1 MRLHNLA
8 KRRIGKIIRRPGSGY
23 GDSEIEIPI
32 AEDLL
37 KVEGIPQRDA
47 EVSYYSREFPL
58 ESFALENS
66 ASAEWARTERSE
78 HTPATEELYSEYQ
91 KKMAPWIEKIKR
103 SGDKNP
109 NPSGNIDDLTEE
121 IRDKAR
127 RLGYGE
133 IGFSRFDR
141 RYVYQSRKK
150 FVRTDLTNA
159 ICLAYEQ
166 GYVETQDMPSY
177 MSEFAQGD
185 AYMSQADLSL
195 KLVEF
200 INEMG
205 FSAQISGPAWHF
217 GPMIPMFVEAGLG
230 QLGVNGQLLSPHFGS
245 RARLQVIIT
254 NAPIK
259 YDSAEDYGIYK
270 FCELCQVC
278 FMRCPGKAIQA
289 QRVWFRGV
297 EKNKLI
303 AKRCRPVMAR
313 YSGCGICMKVCPIQ
327 KYGMKPVM
335 EHYVETGEVLGK
347 GTDDLESYELENKGY
362 FRSGKVPVF
371 DRDFFDMP
379 EGRLEHNLLEK
390 LRSDLNDST
399 SLDDKYEHKLLLEFK
414 DRLDTSSE
422 NKGKV
427 VDMGMDME
435 F

>member
-1 MRLHNLA
+1 M
-8 KRRIGKIIRRPGSGY
+8 
-23 GDSEIEIPI
+23 
-32 AEDLL
+32 
-37 KVEGIPQRDA
+37 
-47 EVSYYSREFPL
+47 
-58 ESFALENS
+58 
-66 ASAEWARTERSE
+66 
-78 HTPATEELYSEYQ
+78 
-91 KKMAPWIEKIKR
+91 
-103 SGDKNP
+103 
-109 NPSGNIDDLTEE
+109 
-121 IRDKAR
+121 
-127 RLGYGE
+127 
-133 IGFSRFDR
+133 
-141 RYVYQSRKK
+141 
-150 FVRTDLTNA
+150 
-159 ICLAYEQ
+159 
-166 GYVETQDMPSY
+166 
-177 MSEFAQGD
+177 
-185 AYMSQADLSL
+185 
-195 KLVEF
+195 
-200 INEMG
+200 
-205 FSAQISGPAWHF
+205 
-217 GPMIPMFVEAGLG
+217 
-230 QLGVNGQLLSPHFGS
+230 NGQLLSPHFAS

-399 SLDDKYEHKLLLEFK
+399 SLEDQYQHKLLLEFK
-414 DRLDTSSE
+414 DRLDSSSE

>member
-66 ASAEWARTERSE
+66 ASADWARTERSE

-166 GYVETQDMPSY
+166 GYVETDI
-177 MSEFAQGD
+177 G
-185 AYMSQADLSL
+185 
-195 KLVEF
+195 
-200 INEMG
+200 
-205 FSAQISGPAWHF
+205 
-217 GPMIPMFVEAGLG
+217 
-230 QLGVNGQLLSPHFGS
+230 
-245 RARLQVIIT
+245 
-254 NAPIK
+254 
-259 YDSAEDYGIYK
+259 
-270 FCELCQVC
+270 
-278 FMRCPGKAIQA
+278 
-289 QRVWFRGV
+289 
-297 EKNKLI
+297 
-303 AKRCRPVMAR
+303 
-313 YSGCGICMKVCPIQ
+313 
-327 KYGMKPVM
+327 
-335 EHYVETGEVLGK
+335 
-347 GTDDLESYELENKGY
+347 
-362 FRSGKVPVF
+362 
-371 DRDFFDMP
+371 
-379 EGRLEHNLLEK
+379 
-390 LRSDLNDST
+390 T
-399 SLDDKYEHKLLLEFK
+399 SLAFWAHD
-414 DRLDTSSE
+414 S
-422 NKGKV
+422 NV
-427 VDMGMDME
+427 C
-435 F
+435 

>member
-1 MRLHNLA
+1 MA
-8 KRRIGKIIRRPGSGY
+8 KRRIGKIITRPGLGY
-23 GDSEIEIPI
+23 GDSDIEIPI
-32 AEDLL
+32 AQDLL

-78 HTPATEELYSEYQ
+78 HTPATEELYRDYQ
-91 KKMAPWIEKIKR
+91 KKMAPWVEKIKR
-103 SGDKNP
+103 SGDKTP
-109 NPSGNIDDLTEE
+109 KPPVDIGDHTED

-127 RLGYGE
+127 QLGYGE
-133 IGFSRFDR
+133 IGFTKFDR
-141 RYVYQSRKK
+141 RYVYQSRKE
-150 FVRTDLTNA
+150 FVRTDLPNA

-177 MSEFAQGD
+177 VSEVAQGD

-390 LRSDLNDST
+390 LTNDLINPINQGPQNEHELLFDFKNQ
-399 SLDDKYEHKLLLEFK
+399 LDI
-414 DRLDTSSE
+414 SSE

>member
-1 MRLHNLA
+1 MA
-8 KRRIGKIIRRPGSGY
+8 KRRIGKIITRPGLGY
-23 GDSEIEIPI
+23 GDSDIEIPI
-32 AEDLL
+32 AQDLL

-58 ESFALENS
+58 ESFALEHS
-66 ASAEWARTERSE
+66 ASAEWAQTERSE
-78 HTPATEELYSEYQ
+78 HTPATEELYSNYQ

-103 SGDKNP
+103 SGDKTP
-109 NPSGNIDDLTEE
+109 KPPVDIGEYTDD

-127 RLGYGE
+127 QLGYGE
-133 IGFSRFDR
+133 IGFTKFDR
-141 RYVYQSRKK
+141 RYVYQSRKE
-150 FVRTDLTNA
+150 FVRTDLPNA

-177 MSEFAQGD
+177 VSEVAQGD

-259 YDSAEDYGIYK
+259 YDSAEDYGINK

-335 EHYVETGEVLGK
+335 EHYVETGEVLCK

>member
-1 MRLHNLA
+1 
-8 KRRIGKIIRRPGSGY
+8 
-23 GDSEIEIPI
+23 
-32 AEDLL
+32 
-37 KVEGIPQRDA
+37 
-47 EVSYYSREFPL
+47 
-58 ESFALENS
+58 
-66 ASAEWARTERSE
+66 
-78 HTPATEELYSEYQ
+78 
-91 KKMAPWIEKIKR
+91 
-103 SGDKNP
+103 
-109 NPSGNIDDLTEE
+109 
-121 IRDKAR
+121 
-127 RLGYGE
+127 
-133 IGFSRFDR
+133 
-141 RYVYQSRKK
+141 
-150 FVRTDLTNA
+150 
-159 ICLAYEQ
+159 
-166 GYVETQDMPSY
+166 ETQDMPSY
-177 MSEFAQGD
+177 VSEVAQGD

-205 FSAQISGPAWHF
+205 FRAQISGPAWHF

-254 NAPIK
+254 NAPLK
-259 YDSAEDYGIYK
+259 YDPPMDYGIYK

-390 LRSDLNDST
+390 LRDDLNSSR
-399 SLDDKYEHKLLLEFK
+399 SLNDRTEHELLLDFK
-414 DRLDTSSE
+414 DRLDISFE

-435 F
+435 S

>member
-1 MRLHNLA
+1 MA
-8 KRRIGKIIRRPGSGY
+8 KRKVGKIIRRASLKFGGP
-23 GDSEIEIPI
+23 DIEIPI
-32 AEDLL
+32 AADLL
-37 KVEGIPQRDA
+37 KVDGVPQRDT

-58 ESFALENS
+58 ESFSITQS
-66 ASAEWARTERSE
+66 ASAVWAQKERAE
-78 HTPATEELYSEYQ
+78 HTPETEQLYRDYQ
-91 KKMAPWIEKIKR
+91 KKITPWINKIKR
-103 SGDKNP
+103 SGERVP
-109 NPSGNIDDLTEE
+109 NVSSQTENATKV
-121 IRDKAR
+121 IRDKAKE
-127 RLGYGE
+127 LGYSE
-133 IGFSRFDR
+133 IGFTKFDR
-141 RYVYQSRKK
+141 RYIYQSRKS
-150 FVRTDLTNA
+150 FVRNDLPNV

-166 GYVETQDMPSY
+166 EYIETQNIPSY
-177 MSEFAQGD
+177 SSEIAQGD
-185 AYMSQADLSL
+185 AYLTQADLSL
-195 KLVEF
+195 KLAYF
-200 INEMG
+200 INELG

-245 RARLQVIIT
+245 RARLQLIIT
-254 NAPIK
+254 DAHLD
-259 YDSAEDYGIYK
+259 YDSPIDYGMYK

-278 FMRCPGKAIQA
+278 FMRCPGKAIQS

-327 KYGMKPVM
+327 KYGMQPVM

-379 EGRLEHNLLEK
+379 EGRTEHNLVEEFKDNLMNMK
-390 LRSDLNDST
+390 N
-399 SLDDKYEHKLLLEFK
+399 LDKQSEYELYLEFK
-414 DRLDTSSE
+414 NALDSSKTG
-422 NKGKV
+422 KGEV

>member
-1 MRLHNLA
+1 MA
-8 KRRIGKIIRRPGSGY
+8 KRRIGKIISRPGLTY
-23 GDSEIEIPI
+23 GDADIEIPI

-58 ESFALENS
+58 ESFALEHS
-66 ASAEWARTERSE
+66 ASAEWAQSERSE
-78 HTPATEELYSEYQ
+78 HTPATQELYSDYQ
-91 KKMAPWIEKIKR
+91 KKMAPWIEKIKH

-109 NPSGNIDDLTEE
+109 NPSVDAGDLTED
-121 IRDKAR
+121 IRDKAKQ
-127 RLGYGE
+127 LGYGE
-133 IGFSRFDR
+133 IGFTKFDR
-141 RYVYQSRKK
+141 RYIYESRKK
-150 FVRTDLTNA
+150 FVRTDLPNA

-166 GYVETQDMPSY
+166 GYIETQDMPSY
-177 MSEFAQGD
+177 VSEVAQGD
-185 AYMSQADLSL
+185 AYISQANLSL

-205 FSAQISGPAWHF
+205 FRAQISGPAWHF

-254 NAPIK
+254 NAPLK
-259 YDSAEDYGIYK
+259 YDPPMDYGIYK

-390 LRSDLNDST
+390 LRNDLNDST
-399 SLDDKYEHKLLLEFK
+399 SLDDQYEHKLLLEFK
-414 DRLDTSSE
+414 DRLDSSSE

>member
-66 ASAEWARTERSE
+66 ASADWARTERSE

-166 GYVETQDMPSY
+166 
-177 MSEFAQGD
+177 
-185 AYMSQADLSL
+185 LSL
-195 KLVEF
+195 
-200 INEMG
+200 IH
-205 FSAQISGPAWHF
+205 I
-217 GPMIPMFVEAGLG
+217 
-230 QLGVNGQLLSPHFGS
+230 
-245 RARLQVIIT
+245 
-254 NAPIK
+254 
-259 YDSAEDYGIYK
+259 
-270 FCELCQVC
+270 
-278 FMRCPGKAIQA
+278 
-289 QRVWFRGV
+289 
-297 EKNKLI
+297 
-303 AKRCRPVMAR
+303 
-313 YSGCGICMKVCPIQ
+313 
-327 KYGMKPVM
+327 
-335 EHYVETGEVLGK
+335 
-347 GTDDLESYELENKGY
+347 
-362 FRSGKVPVF
+362 
-371 DRDFFDMP
+371 
-379 EGRLEHNLLEK
+379 
-390 LRSDLNDST
+390 
-399 SLDDKYEHKLLLEFK
+399 
-414 DRLDTSSE
+414 
-422 NKGKV
+422 
-427 VDMGMDME
+427 
-435 F
+435 

>member
-1 MRLHNLA
+1 
-8 KRRIGKIIRRPGSGY
+8 
-23 GDSEIEIPI
+23 
-32 AEDLL
+32 
-37 KVEGIPQRDA
+37 
-47 EVSYYSREFPL
+47 
-58 ESFALENS
+58 
-66 ASAEWARTERSE
+66 
-78 HTPATEELYSEYQ
+78 
-91 KKMAPWIEKIKR
+91 MAPWVEKIKR
-103 SGDKNP
+103 SGDKTP
-109 NPSGNIDDLTEE
+109 KPPVDIGDHTED

-127 RLGYGE
+127 QLGYGE
-133 IGFSRFDR
+133 IGFTKFDR
-141 RYVYQSRKK
+141 RYVYQSRKE
-150 FVRTDLTNA
+150 FVRTDLPNA

-177 MSEFAQGD
+177 VSEVAQGD

>member
-1 MRLHNLA
+1 MA
-8 KRRIGKIIRRPGSGY
+8 KRRIGKIITRPGLGY
-23 GDSEIEIPI
+23 GDSDIEIPI
-32 AEDLL
+32 AQDLL

-58 ESFALENS
+58 ESFALEHS
-66 ASAEWARTERSE
+66 ASAEWAQTERSE
-78 HTPATEELYSEYQ
+78 HTPATEELYRDYQ

-103 SGDKNP
+103 SGDKTP
-109 NPSGNIDDLTEE
+109 KPPVDIGDHTED

-127 RLGYGE
+127 QLGYGE
-133 IGFSRFDR
+133 IGFTKFDR
-141 RYVYQSRKK
+141 RYVYQSRKE
-150 FVRTDLTNA
+150 FVRTDLPNA

-177 MSEFAQGD
+177 VSEIAQGD
-185 AYMSQADLSL
+185 AYMSQAELSL